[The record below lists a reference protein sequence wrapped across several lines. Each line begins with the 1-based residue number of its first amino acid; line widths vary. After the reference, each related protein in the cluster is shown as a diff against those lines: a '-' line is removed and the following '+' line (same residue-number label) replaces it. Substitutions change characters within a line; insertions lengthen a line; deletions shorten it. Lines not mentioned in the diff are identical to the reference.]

1 MTTRQR
7 EMYEDVQRQME
18 ERLTK
23 VHDAAAQLVQ
33 RAAEFGVILT
43 IDTIPA
49 PSSLPAMGN
58 YALRIDVRVGR
69 EVYQFLDA
77 LEKAAIASEQPVEEQ
92 PAEPI
97 DPTEPVDSI
106 ERTHQ
111 TSDPVA
117 PRSRY

>member
-7 EMYEDVQRQME
+7 EMYEDAQRQME

-77 LEKAAIASEQPVEEQ
+77 LEKAAIASEQP
-92 PAEPI
+92 AEPI